1 MLEKLIEGRHTHDF
15 DLTLLCLNRC
25 FGPKCQTSKTSWAGG
40 KFRRLRMK
48 LVRLVLY

>member
-25 FGPKCQTSKTSWAGG
+25 FGPKCQTSWAGG